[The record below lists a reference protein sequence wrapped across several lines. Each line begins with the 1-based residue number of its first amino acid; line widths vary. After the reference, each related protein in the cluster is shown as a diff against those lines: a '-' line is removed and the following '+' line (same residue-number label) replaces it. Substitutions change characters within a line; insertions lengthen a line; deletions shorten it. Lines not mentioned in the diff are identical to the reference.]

1 MEGITD
7 PAGRATSREIS
18 SQPDIWGR
26 VLAET
31 GATLPLLPKRGESV
45 LFLGCGTS
53 YYIGE
58 AYARMRNAAGAGRTR
73 CAIASE
79 VPYVD
84 HDEVIVALSRSG
96 TTTDLVRAV
105 KELAGSHRVIG
116 ILGEGGTPLVRH
128 CDDVVL
134 LDYAD
139 EESIIQTRFAT
150 AALTLLRASVGDSLE
165 HLPSHARA
173 ALQRE
178 LPDRAPSHVV
188 FLGSGWTFGVA
199 HEAALKCEEASG
211 AWTEAYA
218 IMEYQHGP
226 LAAAD
231 SDTLVWSMTPVPPVV
246 AEAVR
251 GTGATLIEPTLDPQA
266 ELVAVH
272 RLAVQL
278 AAIAG
283 RDPDHP
289 WHLSRSVELTS

>member
-84 HDEVIVALSRSG
+84 DDEVIVALSRSG
-96 TTTDLVRAV
+96 TTTDLVRTV

-150 AALTLLRASVGDSLE
+150 AALTLLRASVGDSLQ

-178 LPDRAPSHVV
+178 LPDHPPSHVV

-211 AWTEAYA
+211 VWTEAYA

-231 SDTLVWSMTPVPPVV
+231 SDTLVWSMTPVPPAV

-251 GTGATLIEPTLDPQA
+251 GTGATLIEPTLDAQA

-289 WHLSRSVELTS
+289 WHLSRSVELTT

>member
-1 MEGITD
+1 MEGMTD
-7 PAGRATSREIS
+7 PAGRATWREIN

-26 VLAET
+26 VLAEA
-31 GATLPLLPKRGESV
+31 GATLPLLPQSGESV

-58 AYARMRNAAGAGRTR
+58 AYARLRNAADAGRTR

-84 HDEVIVALSRSG
+84 DDEVIVALSRSG
-96 TTTDLVRAV
+96 TTTDLVRTV
-105 KELAGSHRVIG
+105 QELAGSHRVVG

-150 AALTLLRASVGDSLE
+150 AALTLLRASVGEPLD

-178 LPDRAPSHVV
+178 LPNRPPSHVV

-211 AWTEAYA
+211 VWTEAYA

-231 SDTLVWSMTPVPPVV
+231 SDTLVWSMTPVPAAV

-251 GTGATLIEPTLDPQA
+251 GTGATLIEPTLDAQA

-278 AAIAG
+278 AAHAG